1 MTTDHQSY
9 KKSSY
14 SNDSATC
21 VELAGTL
28 DSVRDSKN
36 PAIELPAKNLALL
49 VAELRAGSSRFIAR

>member
-1 MTTDHQSY
+1 MTTEHRSY

-28 DSVRDSKN
+28 DYVRDSKN
-36 PAIELPAKNLALL
+36 PVVELPVKNLRLL
-49 VAELRAGSSRFIAR
+49 VTELRSGSERFLIQ

>member
-1 MTTDHQSY
+1 MTTNHRSY

-28 DSVRDSKN
+28 DCVRDSKN
-36 PAIELPAKNLALL
+36 PAIELPAKNLTLL
-49 VAELRAGSSRFIAR
+49 VAELRSGSNRFIVR